1 MLASA
6 AERSVRAPL
15 YPGGVSAGVSTET
28 STEQTETSTE
38 QVTPPREILEWG
50 AVGNA
55 TRELATRVHES
66 GFEPEIVV
74 AIARGGLVVGGALA
88 YALGVKSCGSI
99 NVELYTGVDETLPEP
114 LLLPPHLD
122 GASLAG
128 RRVLL
133 ADDVSQSGL
142 TLRLA
147 DGIIRSM
154 GADVRT
160 ACFYTKPQT
169 VFVPDYSWRDT
180 DRWIVFPW
188 SAEPPVTGRPGE

>member
-1 MLASA
+1 MTDVAGGA
-6 AERSVRAPL
+6 PVREVLPW
-15 YPGGVSAGVSTET
+15 GGVGD
-28 STEQTETSTE
+28 
-38 QVTPPREILEWG
+38 
-50 AVGNA
+50 A
-55 TRELATRVHES
+55 TRALAQRIADDCFV
-66 GFEPEIVV
+66 PDVVV
-74 AIARGGLVVGGALA
+74 AIARGGLLVGGALA

-114 LLLPPHLD
+114 LVLPPHLD

-147 DGIIRSM
+147 VEILTGM
-154 GADVRT
+154 GAEVRS
-160 ACFYTKPQT
+160 ACFYTKPGT
-169 VFVPDYSWRDT
+169 SYAPDWSWRET

-188 SAEPPVTGRPGE
+188 SAEPPVTGGRAE

>member
-1 MLASA
+1 MSDA
-6 AERSVRAPL
+6 
-15 YPGGVSAGVSTET
+15 
-28 STEQTETSTE
+28 
-38 QVTPPREILEWG
+38 PREVLPWSEVG
-50 AVGNA
+50 AA
-55 TRELATRVHES
+55 TQELAQQVADD
-66 GFEPEIVV
+66 GFRPEVV
-74 AIARGGLVVGGALA
+74 IAIARGGLLVGGALA

-114 LLLPPHLD
+114 LVLPPHLD
-122 GASLAG
+122 GASLDG

-147 DGIIRSM
+147 VDILTRM
-154 GADVRT
+154 GAEVRS

-169 VFVPDYSWRDT
+169 AFEPDWSWRRT

-188 SAEPPVTGRPGE
+188 SAGPPVVGAAEQ

>member
-1 MLASA
+1 MSSDA
-6 AERSVRAPL
+6 VIDAP
-15 YPGGVSAGVSTET
+15 GTET
-28 STEQTETSTE
+28 
-38 QVTPPREILEWG
+38 PAREVLEWSGVG
-50 AVGNA
+50 AA
-55 TRELATRVHES
+55 TRELATTIAAS
-66 GFEPEIVV
+66 GFSPEVV
-74 AIARGGLVVGGALA
+74 IAIARGGLLVGGALA

-114 LLLPPHLD
+114 LVLPPHLD
-122 GASLAG
+122 GASLQG

-147 DGIIRSM
+147 VDIITRM
-154 GADVRT
+154 GAEVRT

-169 VFVPDYSWRDT
+169 VLVPDWSWRET

-188 SAEPPVTGRPGE
+188 SAEPPVVAGAKAE

>member
-1 MLASA
+1 VTDVEQSA
-6 AERSVRAPL
+6 PVREVLRWEDTGTA
-15 YPGGVSAGVSTET
+15 A
-28 STEQTETSTE
+28 
-38 QVTPPREILEWG
+38 
-50 AVGNA
+50 
-55 TRELATRVHES
+55 RELAVQVRES
-66 GFEPEIVV
+66 GFDPEVVV
-74 AIARGGLVVGGALA
+74 AIARGGLLVGGALA

-114 LLLPPHLD
+114 LLLPPHMDGSYLD
-122 GASLAG
+122 G

-147 DGIIRSM
+147 VDILKRM

-169 VFVPDYSWRDT
+169 VFVPDYSWRET
-180 DRWIVFPW
+180 DKWIVFPW
-188 SAEPPVTGRPGE
+188 SAEPPVMGMGPIGSAATPQGRGASEPADGAPAE

>member
-1 MLASA
+1 M
-6 AERSVRAPL
+6 
-15 YPGGVSAGVSTET
+15 STEEAAPT
-28 STEQTETSTE
+28 REVLKWE
-38 QVTPPREILEWG
+38 QVGE
-50 AVGNA
+50 AA
-55 TRELATRVHES
+55 RELAARIHGD
-66 GFEPEIVV
+66 GFEPEVVV
-74 AIARGGLVVGGALA
+74 AIARGGLLVGGALA

-114 LLLPPHLD
+114 LVLPPHLD
-122 GASLAG
+122 TASLAG

-147 DGIIRSM
+147 VDLLTRM
-154 GADVRT
+154 GAEVRS

-169 VFVPDYSWRDT
+169 VLAPDWSWRDT

-188 SAEPPVTGRPGE
+188 SAEPPVTGGVAG

>member
-1 MLASA
+1 M
-6 AERSVRAPL
+6 
-15 YPGGVSAGVSTET
+15 
-28 STEQTETSTE
+28 STEQAA
-38 QVTPPREILEWG
+38 PAREILRWEDVG
-50 AVGNA
+50 AA
-55 TRELATRVHES
+55 ARDLAVRIHES
-66 GFEPEIVV
+66 GFAPEIVV
-74 AIARGGLVVGGALA
+74 AIARGGLLVGGALA

-122 GASLAG
+122 GDSLAG

-142 TLRLA
+142 TLKLA
-147 DGIIRSM
+147 VEIIERM
-154 GADVRT
+154 GAEVRT

-169 VFVPDYSWRDT
+169 VFVPDWSWRDT

-188 SAEPPVTGRPGE
+188 SAEPPVTGAAGG

>member
-1 MLASA
+1 MTEP
-6 AERSVRAPL
+6 EREVLP
-15 YPGGVSAGVSTET
+15 
-28 STEQTETSTE
+28 
-38 QVTPPREILEWG
+38 WG
-50 AVGNA
+50 EVGEA
-55 TRELATRVHES
+55 TRALAQRIADD
-66 GFEPEIVV
+66 GFEPEVV
-74 AIARGGLVVGGALA
+74 IAIARGGLLVGGALA

-122 GASLAG
+122 GTSLDG
-128 RRVLL
+128 KRVLL

-147 DGIIRSM
+147 VEILTRM
-154 GADVRT
+154 GAEVRS

-169 VFVPDYSWRDT
+169 VFAPDWSWKHT

-188 SAEPPVTGRPGE
+188 SAEAPVVPGAVAER

>member
-1 MLASA
+1 MRTEPAAGTDRRDESEQRGDTERRDEPEREVLRWDQVGVAARDLA
-6 AERSVRAPL
+6 R
-15 YPGGVSAGVSTET
+15 
-28 STEQTETSTE
+28 
-38 QVTPPREILEWG
+38 
-50 AVGNA
+50 
-55 TRELATRVHES
+55 RVVDS

-74 AIARGGLVVGGALA
+74 AIARGGLLVGGALA

-122 GASLAG
+122 GASLEG

-147 DGIIRSM
+147 DDIVRRM

-169 VFVPDYSWRDT
+169 VFVPDFSWRNT

-188 SAEPPVTGRPGE
+188 SADPPVGSTASAEA

>member
-1 MLASA
+1 VLAWD
-6 AERSVRAPL
+6 E
-15 YPGGVSAGVSTET
+15 
-28 STEQTETSTE
+28 
-38 QVTPPREILEWG
+38 
-50 AVGNA
+50 VGPA
-55 TRELATRVHES
+55 TRELATRIAAS
-66 GFEPEIVV
+66 GFEPEVVV

-99 NVELYTGVDETLPEP
+99 NVELYTGVDETHPEP

-122 GASLAG
+122 TDSLAG

-142 TLRLA
+142 TLKLA
-147 DGIIRSM
+147 VEIITGM

-169 VFVPDYSWRDT
+169 AFVPDFSWRDT

-188 SAEPPVTGRPGE
+188 SAEPPVTRSAVR

>member
-1 MLASA
+1 MTDTQQA
-6 AERSVRAPL
+6 A
-15 YPGGVSAGVSTET
+15 
-28 STEQTETSTE
+28 
-38 QVTPPREILEWG
+38 PPREILQWDQ
-50 AVGNA
+50 VGLA
-55 TRELATRVHES
+55 SRELAQRIHDS
-66 GFEPEIVV
+66 GFQPEVVV
-74 AIARGGLVVGGALA
+74 AIARGGLLVAGALA

-114 LLLPPHLD
+114 LLLPPHMD
-122 GASLAG
+122 GTYLNG

-147 DGIIRSM
+147 VDILART
-154 GADVRT
+154 GADIRT

-188 SAEPPVTGRPGE
+188 SAEPPVGAAPGASAE

>member
-1 MLASA
+1 
-6 AERSVRAPL
+6 
-15 YPGGVSAGVSTET
+15 VSTEQAGPAR
-28 STEQTETSTE
+28 EVLRWE
-38 QVTPPREILEWG
+38 QVGTAARDL
-50 AVGNA
+50 AV
-55 TRELATRVHES
+55 RIHES

-74 AIARGGLVVGGALA
+74 AIARGGLLVGGALA

-99 NVELYTGVDETLPEP
+99 NVELYTGVDTTLPEP

-122 GASLAG
+122 VDSLAG

-147 DGIIRSM
+147 VDIIERM
-154 GADVRT
+154 GAEVRT

-169 VFVPDYSWRDT
+169 VFVPDWSWRDT

-188 SAEPPVTGRPGE
+188 SAEPPVATAAAA

>member
-1 MLASA
+1 M
-6 AERSVRAPL
+6 P
-15 YPGGVSAGVSTET
+15 
-28 STEQTETSTE
+28 
-38 QVTPPREILEWG
+38 
-50 AVGNA
+50 
-55 TRELATRVHES
+55 
-66 GFEPEIVV
+66 EPEREVLPWSEVGTAARALAQRIVDDGFAPEV
-74 AIARGGLVVGGALA
+74 VIAIARGGLLVGGALA

-114 LLLPPHLD
+114 LVLPPHLD

-128 RRVLL
+128 KRVLV

-147 DGIIRSM
+147 VEILTRTGAEVRS
-154 GADVRT
+154 

-169 VFVPDYSWRDT
+169 VHAPDWSWRDT

-188 SAEPPVTGRPGE
+188 SAEPPVVAGAPA

>member
-1 MLASA
+1 MN
-6 AERSVRAPL
+6 
-15 YPGGVSAGVSTET
+15 
-28 STEQTETSTE
+28 TE
-38 QVTPPREILEWG
+38 QVAPPREILRWDE
-50 AVGNA
+50 VGTA
-55 TRELATRVHES
+55 ARDLASRIADS

-74 AIARGGLVVGGALA
+74 AIARGGLLVGGALA

-122 GASLAG
+122 GESLAG

-147 DGIIRSM
+147 VDIIGGM

-169 VFVPDYSWRDT
+169 VFVPDFSWRET

-188 SAEPPVTGRPGE
+188 SSEPPVTGLRGA